1 MVVEFFIYLYNYTLY
16 FLNKWI
22 FLIFSGTLLNGART
36 KIHGDKIYTKKM
48 MERNQNNLGQCLRK
62 LSYSSQTGN
71 FTLNEYGNHYLL
83 QYTIWILLLIILRK
97 IGKKTIIF
105 LYNIDDTTNVWSL
118 NHHECPNC
126 PWYPFKGIPD
136 LFDLSRSVILIRCVM
151 LLISTLVNLER
162 FFLKLSKCIWNRI
175 GLYHCM
181 LLVELRVFNAIW
193 IHF

>member
-1 MVVEFFIYLYNYTLY
+1 M
-16 FLNKWI
+16 
-22 FLIFSGTLLNGART
+22 
-36 KIHGDKIYTKKM
+36 
-48 MERNQNNLGQCLRK
+48 
-62 LSYSSQTGN
+62 
-71 FTLNEYGNHYLL
+71 FT
-83 QYTIWILLLIILRK
+83 QVIILITDGKFYFEWIRK
-97 IGKKTIIF
+97 SLFITIYILNFITHYFTENREKKTIIF

-118 NHHECPNC
+118 NHHECPNF

-162 FFLKLSKCIWNRI
+162 FFFKLSKCIWNRI

-181 LLVELRVFNAIW
+181 LLIELRVFNAIW

>member
-1 MVVEFFIYLYNYTLY
+1 MAIKSTQKRWWKEIKIIWV
-16 FLNKWI
+16 
-22 FLIFSGTLLNGART
+22 NGYASCHTHHRR
-36 KIHGDKIYTKKM
+36 
-48 MERNQNNLGQCLRK
+48 E
-62 LSYSSQTGN
+62 
-71 FTLNEYGNHYLL
+71 
-83 QYTIWILLLIILRK
+83 ILLWMNTEIIIYYNIQSEFYYSLFTK

-118 NHHECPNC
+118 NHHECPNF

-162 FFLKLSKCIWNRI
+162 FFFKLSKCIWNRI

-181 LLVELRVFNAIW
+181 LLIELRVFNAIW

>member
-1 MVVEFFIYLYNYTLY
+1 MAIKSTQKRWWKEIKIIWV
-16 FLNKWI
+16 
-22 FLIFSGTLLNGART
+22 NGYASCHTHHRR
-36 KIHGDKIYTKKM
+36 
-48 MERNQNNLGQCLRK
+48 E
-62 LSYSSQTGN
+62 
-71 FTLNEYGNHYLL
+71 
-83 QYTIWILLLIILRK
+83 ILLWMNTEIIIYYNIQSEFYYSLFTK

-118 NHHECPNC
+118 NHHECPNF

-162 FFLKLSKCIWNRI
+162 FFFKLSKCIWNRI

-181 LLVELRVFNAIW
+181 LLIELRVFNAIW
-193 IHF
+193 IRF

>member
-1 MVVEFFIYLYNYTLY
+1 M
-16 FLNKWI
+16 
-22 FLIFSGTLLNGART
+22 
-36 KIHGDKIYTKKM
+36 
-48 MERNQNNLGQCLRK
+48 
-62 LSYSSQTGN
+62 
-71 FTLNEYGNHYLL
+71 FT
-83 QYTIWILLLIILRK
+83 QVIILITDGKFYFEWIRKSLFITIYNLNFITHYFTK

-118 NHHECPNC
+118 NHHECPNF

-162 FFLKLSKCIWNRI
+162 FFFKLSKCIWNRI

-181 LLVELRVFNAIW
+181 LLIELRVFNAIW